1 MSTTINNQSNHTNSS
16 DQTGNITESSKNY
29 SYQPTSLAG
38 CISAMLYLM
47 QVQNQCKKL
56 YAEQIQTEIHAQEMF
71 SNEAANALRDQG
83 NNAMMGAIMQGSGQ
97 VLHGA
102 MQVGS
107 GFAMSS
113 RTTTEE
119 AEVKTPN
126 RNIEVSEE
134 ASQNRA
140 SESQVK
146 KEESL
151 QKQSELEK
159 PKTKTRTRHEV
170 SRASE
175 ALKGV
180 GSAFAGIGTIAQGI
194 YQSKEKYRA
203 ADERQAE
210 FGQSVAKTMT
220 DQYFQELNSVSSD
233 IQKVLSQIESIS
245 SAGTVK

>member
-1 MSTTINNQSNHTNSS
+1 MSTTINNQSNHTNSL

-29 SYQPTSLAG
+29 SYEPTALAG

-102 MQVGS
+102 MQIGS

-113 RTTTEE
+113 RTITEE
-119 AEVKTPN
+119 AEAETLETNAALNETGVEST
-126 RNIEVSEE
+126 
-134 ASQNRA
+134 ASQ
-140 SESQVK
+140 SQV
-146 KEESL
+146 
-151 QKQSELEK
+151 QSTEGER
-159 PKTKTRTRHEV
+159 KTRTRHEA
-170 SRASE
+170 SRDSE
-175 ALKGV
+175 MLRGLGLAL
-180 GSAFAGIGTIAQGI
+180 AGGGTIAQGI